1 MKYYI
6 VYPSY
11 YNDKAMIYNKKPIWR
26 WSDGAYTSVEAV
38 KKQLDKMNIPISQRP
53 LKYR

>member
-11 YNDKAMIYNKKPIWR
+11 YKGNVIIHNRKPIYR
-26 WSDGAYTSVEAV
+26 WSDGAYTSIEAV
-38 KKQLDKMNIPISQRP
+38 KKQLDKMNIPKSQRP
-53 LKYR
+53 EKFR